1 MNGFRRVCLFCGSSA
16 GTRPEYADAARAT
29 GRILAER
36 GIGLVYGGGRVGLMG
51 VAADAALA
59 AGGEVIGVIPGA
71 MVAREVGHLGLTEL
85 HVVETMHERKALM
98 YDLSD
103 AFLALPGGFG
113 TLDELCEALTWS
125 QLGLHGK
132 PCGLLNVAGYF
143 DGLLAFF
150 DHATD
155 QGFVRRPHRGL
166 AISDVDPE
174 RLLERMALGRPAEVE
189 KWIGPQDR

>member
-1 MNGFRRVCLFCGSSA
+1 MSGFRRICLFCGSSA
-16 GTRPEYADAARAT
+16 GSRPEYADAAR
-29 GRILAER
+29 GVGQLLASR

-51 VAADAALA
+51 VAADSALA
-59 AGGEVIGVIPGA
+59 AGGEVIGVIPEA

-85 HVVETMHERKALM
+85 RVVDTMHTRKALM

-103 AFLALPGGFG
+103 GFLALPGGYG

-150 DHATD
+150 DHATAE
-155 QGFVRRPHRGL
+155 GFVRGAHRGL
-166 AISDVDPE
+166 VISDVDPG
-174 RLLERMALGRPAEVE
+174 RLLDRMAAPRPPEAE